1 MMTSLIFA
9 MIGYTLLAV
18 VSILDKS
25 ILTKSVKK
33 PSVYVFYST
42 IFFFLAFLLLPWVEP
57 ISSLGILVSIFS
69 GLTFGFG
76 MWAMFNALEYG
87 EASHVSPF
95 IGAVVV
101 LSTYFFSSTLLG
113 ETLSLGIKI
122 GLLFLVI
129 ASILLSVE
137 RNKKRTGFHKGFV
150 WAFVAGI
157 LYGLS
162 HVSAKLMYE
171 LYPFFT
177 GLIWTKGMVGLV
189 ALVALLVPGVF
200 QAVSNRG
207 KDKVKKGGAKVVIWD
222 KALGITAVVFIQYA
236 ISTGSVTIV
245 NGLAGIQYALMF
257 VFIFFLTKFRP
268 LVFSEKFTKRELVI
282 ESVAIMFMVVGLIFL
297 Q

>member
-1 MMTSLIFA
+1 MMTSLIIA
-9 MIGYTLLAV
+9 ISGYALLAV

-25 ILTKSVKK
+25 ILTSSVKK

-42 IFFFLAFLLLPWVEP
+42 IFFFLAFLLLPWIEP
-57 ISSLGILVSIFS
+57 VSSLGVLVSVIS

-76 MWAMFNALEYG
+76 MWTMFIALSYG

-101 LSTYFFSSTLLG
+101 ISTYFFSSTFLG
-113 ETLSLGIKI
+113 ETLGVGIKT

-137 RNKKRTGFHKGFV
+137 RNKKHTGFHKGFM
-150 WAFVAGI
+150 WAFLAGI

-171 LYPFFT
+171 LYPFLT
-177 GLIWTKGMVGLV
+177 GIVWTKGMVGLV
-189 ALVALLVPGVF
+189 AVVSLLVPGVLK
-200 QAVSNRG
+200 AISNKG
-207 KDKVKKGGAKVVIWD
+207 KDRVKEGGVKVVVWD
-222 KALGITAVVFIQYA
+222 KVLGITAVVLIQYA
-236 ISTGSVTIV
+236 ISIGSVTVV

-257 VFIFFLTKFRP
+257 IFIYTLTKFRP
-268 LVFSEKFTKRELVI
+268 TTFSERFTRRELIV
-282 ESVAIMFMVVGLIFL
+282 ETVAIVFMVIGLLFL
-297 Q
+297 A